1 MIPRAPTPTL
11 LPYTTL
17 FRSYTRNQN
26 WVCGETPLQQGVRD
40 MGQVSGVESNDSY
53 TVVIFRGS
61 TAKPLRFSFP
71 RKFVRKILIL
81 AAIVLAADILV
92 ISHYV
97 VRTGEVWELSAFR
110 SEALSARQQTAAFS
124 TAVDDLKKRLTSMKE
139 VNQRLRVMLGIEMP
153 KTGDQLNGRGGEE
166 TPLPEG
172 STVNSPDKLIRGGA
186 VLQPA
191 SAVDGLIELNTSK
204 STDLDEQELVAAV
217 RDGIVWLA
225 KEADVQEQT
234 LQELA
239 LAAEQKSSRWA
250 ATPSIWPVKGWVTSG
265 FGPRVSPFT
274 EKPAWHDGLD
284 IGAAANAPV
293 QAPAQGRVT
302 SVGFDSKLGNT
313 VKLDHGFG
321 IETLYGHLAKALV
334 KEGQRVKRG
343 DVVGLVGSTGLATG
357 PHLHYMVKV
366 NGQTFDP
373 TKYILD

>member
-1 MIPRAPTPTL
+1 
-11 LPYTTL
+11 
-17 FRSYTRNQN
+17 
-26 WVCGETPLQQGVRD
+26 
-40 MGQVSGVESNDSY
+40 MGQVNGAEDSDAY

-71 RKFVRKILIL
+71 RKFVSKLLI
-81 AAIVLAADILV
+81 AGAIFVLVDILV

-97 VRTGEVWELSAFR
+97 IRTGEVWELSSYRA
-110 SEALSARQQTAAFS
+110 EAMSAREQTGAFAS
-124 TAVDDLKKRLTSMKE
+124 AVDDLKKRLTSMKE
-139 VNQRLRVMLGIEMP
+139 VNQRLRVMLGIEP
-153 KTGDQLNGRGGEE
+153 TKTGDVVNGRGGVDG
-166 TPLPEG
+166 PLPDGNTLPTPKNALKSDAETQNSSSVETSQSALAGQTSPSTG
-172 STVNSPDKLIRGGA
+172 S
-186 VLQPA
+186 
-191 SAVDGLIELNTSK
+191 DGLT
-204 STDLDEQELVAAV
+204 EQEVIASIK
-217 RDGIVWLA
+217 DGIGWLS
-225 KEADVQEQT
+225 KEATIQEQS
-234 LQELA
+234 LQELS

-302 SVGFDSKLGNT
+302 AVGFDPKLGT
-313 VKLDHGFG
+313 VVKVDHGFG

-343 DVVGLVGSTGLATG
+343 EVVGLVGSSGLATG

-366 NGQTFDP
+366 HGQALDP
-373 TKYILD
+373 VKYILD

>member
-1 MIPRAPTPTL
+1 M
-11 LPYTTL
+11 
-17 FRSYTRNQN
+17 
-26 WVCGETPLQQGVRD
+26 QQGVRD

-191 SAVDGLIELNTSK
+191 SAVDGLSELNTSK

-302 SVGFDSKLGNT
+302 SVGFDSKLGNV

-334 KEGQRVKRG
+334 KEG
-343 DVVGLVGSTGLATG
+343 
-357 PHLHYMVKV
+357 
-366 NGQTFDP
+366 
-373 TKYILD
+373 

>member
-1 MIPRAPTPTL
+1 
-11 LPYTTL
+11 
-17 FRSYTRNQN
+17 
-26 WVCGETPLQQGVRD
+26 
-40 MGQVSGVESNDSY
+40 MGQVSGAESSDSY

-71 RKFVRKILIL
+71 RKFVRKILIVG
-81 AAIVLAADILV
+81 AILLVADLLV

-110 SEALSARQQTAAFS
+110 AEALSARQQTIAFS

-139 VNQRLRVMLGIEMP
+139 VNQRLRVMLGIETP
-153 KTGDQLNGRGGEE
+153 KTGDQFNGRGGEE

-172 STVNSPDKLIRGGA
+172 SPLIPADKLQKEVDVQGTAERIRADGQGEHA
-186 VLQPA
+186 NA
-191 SAVDGLIELNTSK
+191 SGSK
-204 STDLDEQELVAAV
+204 ELDEQELVAV
-217 RDGIVWLA
+217 VKEGIAWLA
-225 KEADVQEQT
+225 KEADMQEQS
-234 LQELA
+234 LQELSF
-239 LAAEQKSSRWA
+239 AAEQKSSRWA

-302 SVGFDSKLGNT
+302 SVGFDSKLGNV

>member
-1 MIPRAPTPTL
+1 M
-11 LPYTTL
+11 
-17 FRSYTRNQN
+17 
-26 WVCGETPLQQGVRD
+26 QQGVKV
-40 MGQVSGVESNDSY
+40 MGQVNGAESSDAY

-71 RKFVRKILIL
+71 RKFVRKILIIL
-81 AAIVLAADILV
+81 AILMVADLLV

-97 VRTGEVWELSAFR
+97 IRTGEVWELSAFR
-110 SEALSARQQTAAFS
+110 AEAMSARQQTAAFS
-124 TAVDDLKKRLTSMKE
+124 TAVDDLKRRLTSMKE
-139 VNQRLRVMLGIEMP
+139 VNERLRVMLGIDTP
-153 KTGDQLNGRGGEE
+153 KATGDLVNGRGGEE

-172 STVNSPDKLIRGGA
+172 STFIQSEKGSKDDSGHQQSSKVGAEAGSDSTGSP
-186 VLQPA
+186 
-191 SAVDGLIELNTSK
+191 SSEL
-204 STDLDEQELVAAV
+204 DQQELAAV
-217 RDGIVWLA
+217 VKEGIAWLS
-225 KEADVQEQT
+225 KEADTQERS
-234 LQELA
+234 LQELSQ
-239 LAAEQKSSRWA
+239 AAEQKSSRWA

-302 SVGFDSKLGNT
+302 SVGFDPKLGNV

-321 IETLYGHLAKALV
+321 IETLYGHLAKSLV

>member
-1 MIPRAPTPTL
+1 
-11 LPYTTL
+11 
-17 FRSYTRNQN
+17 
-26 WVCGETPLQQGVRD
+26 
-40 MGQVSGVESNDSY
+40 MGQVNGVETNDSY

-71 RKFVRKILIL
+71 RKFVRKMLIL
-81 AAIVLAADILV
+81 GAMLLVADLLV
-92 ISHYV
+92 VSHYV

-110 SEALSARQQTAAFS
+110 AEALSARQQTVAFS

-139 VNQRLRVMLGIEMP
+139 VNQRLRVMLGIETP
-153 KTGDQLNGRGGEE
+153 KAGDQFNGRGGEE

-172 STVNSPDKLIRGGA
+172 STLNPAEKPARGEA
-186 VLQPA
+186 ELQPTTPGIQ
-191 SAVDGLIELNTSK
+191 SDLSGPGPKE
-204 STDLDEQELVAAV
+204 LDEQELVAAV
-217 RDGIVWLA
+217 KQGIVWLS
-225 KEADVQEQT
+225 KETDVQEQT
-234 LQELA
+234 LQELSQ
-239 LAAEQKSSRWA
+239 AAEQKSSRWA

-302 SVGFDSKLGNT
+302 SVGFDPKLGNV

-343 DVVGLVGSTGLATG
+343 DVVGLVGSSGLATG

>member
-1 MIPRAPTPTL
+1 
-11 LPYTTL
+11 
-17 FRSYTRNQN
+17 
-26 WVCGETPLQQGVRD
+26 
-40 MGQVSGVESNDSY
+40 MGQMNGTEDSDAY

-71 RKFVRKILIL
+71 RKLVSKLLIVGVIFAL
-81 AAIVLAADILV
+81 VDIFV

-97 VRTGEVWELSAFR
+97 IRTGEVWELSAFR
-110 SEALSARQQTAAFS
+110 AEVMSAREQTEAFS

-139 VNQRLRVMLGIEMP
+139 VNQRLRVMLGIESP
-153 KTGDQLNGRGGEE
+153 KTGDMANGRGGVDVPLPDGNALPTSEE
-166 TPLPEG
+166 TIKND
-172 STVNSPDKLIRGGA
+172 TGA
-186 VLQPA
+186 QHFSSVETSQSDLTGQTSSLA
-191 SAVDGLIELNTSK
+191 SSNGPT
-204 STDLDEQELVAAV
+204 EQEMITSIK
-217 RDGIVWLA
+217 DGIDWLS
-225 KEADVQEQT
+225 KEAAIQEQS
-234 LQELA
+234 LQELS

-302 SVGFDSKLGNT
+302 AVGFDPKLGNV
-313 VKLDHGFG
+313 VKVDHGFG

-343 DVVGLVGSTGLATG
+343 EVVGLVGSTGLATG

-366 NGQTFDP
+366 HGQALDP
-373 TKYILD
+373 VKYILE

>member
-1 MIPRAPTPTL
+1 M
-11 LPYTTL
+11 
-17 FRSYTRNQN
+17 
-26 WVCGETPLQQGVRD
+26 QQGVRD
-40 MGQVSGVESNDSY
+40 MGQVHGVESNDSY

-81 AAIVLAADILV
+81 GAILLAADILV

-110 SEALSARQQTAAFS
+110 AEALSARQQTAAFS

-139 VNQRLRVMLGIEMP
+139 VNQRLRVMLGIESP
-153 KTGDQLNGRGGEE
+153 KTGDQFNGRGGEE

-172 STVNSPDKLIRGGA
+172 STLNSVDKPTRGESE
-186 VLQPA
+186 LQS
-191 SAVDGLIELNTSK
+191 SAVSGQSDLAGSGQNGL
-204 STDLDEQELVAAV
+204 DQQELVASV
-217 RDGIVWLA
+217 KQSIVWLA
-225 KEADVQEQT
+225 NEADVQEHT
-234 LQELA
+234 LQELS
-239 LAAEQKSSRWA
+239 LAAEQRSSRWA

-302 SVGFDSKLGNT
+302 SVGFDPKLGNV

-321 IETLYGHLAKALV
+321 IETLYGHLAKTLV

-343 DVVGLVGSTGLATG
+343 DVVGLVGSSGLATG

>member
-1 MIPRAPTPTL
+1 
-11 LPYTTL
+11 
-17 FRSYTRNQN
+17 
-26 WVCGETPLQQGVRD
+26 
-40 MGQVSGVESNDSY
+40 MGQTTGAENSDSY

-71 RKFVRKILIL
+71 RKFVRKLLIVCGIFIIADL
-81 AAIVLAADILV
+81 FVL
-92 ISHYV
+92 SHYV
-97 VRTGEVWELSAFR
+97 IRTGEVWELSAFR
-110 SEALSARQQTAAFS
+110 SEAMSARQQTAAFS
-124 TAVDDLKKRLTSMKE
+124 NAIDDLKKRLSSMKE
-139 VNQRLRVMLGIEMP
+139 VNQRLRVMLGIETP
-153 KTGDQLNGRGGEE
+153 KTGDTVNGRGGEDG
-166 TPLPEG
+166 PLPDGNAVSPSASLKGDAALQLSESDKNG
-172 STVNSPDKLIRGGA
+172 ASTQPRNIADQSELDEHELLA
-186 VLQPA
+186 VVKQGIDWLSREA
-191 SAVDGLIELNTSK
+191 SA
-204 STDLDEQELVAAV
+204 QEHA
-217 RDGIVWLA
+217 
-225 KEADVQEQT
+225 
-234 LQELA
+234 LQELS

-250 ATPSIWPVKGWVTSG
+250 ATPSIWPVRGWVTSG

-302 SVGFDSKLGNT
+302 TVGFDSKLGNL
-313 VKLDHGFG
+313 VRLDHGFG

>member
-1 MIPRAPTPTL
+1 M
-11 LPYTTL
+11 
-17 FRSYTRNQN
+17 
-26 WVCGETPLQQGVRD
+26 QQGVRD
-40 MGQVSGVESNDSY
+40 MGQVHGVESNDSY

-81 AAIVLAADILV
+81 GAIILAADILV

-110 SEALSARQQTAAFS
+110 AEALSARQQTVAFS

-139 VNQRLRVMLGIEMP
+139 VNQRLRVMLGIESP
-153 KTGDQLNGRGGEE
+153 KTGDQFNGRGGEE

-172 STVNSPDKLIRGGA
+172 STVNSVDKPAKSESELQSSAGA
-186 VLQPA
+186 GQSDLAGSGPK
-191 SAVDGLIELNTSK
+191 GL
-204 STDLDEQELVAAV
+204 DQQELVASV
-217 RDGIVWLA
+217 KQGIGWLA

-234 LQELA
+234 LQELFV
-239 LAAEQKSSRWA
+239 AAEQKSSRWA

-302 SVGFDSKLGNT
+302 SVGFDPKLGNV

-343 DVVGLVGSTGLATG
+343 DVVGLVGSSGLATG